1 MRVRTNVVVVLS
13 LLVAAVAVAGAGDQ
27 RKPAPQPTP
36 ANAGSAGGSGTTG
49 TTAAGQ
55 PVPAGSPAPGAD
67 AGGPAAA
74 PAPTSASPED
84 TPTPVRT
91 RRLEQ
96 RAQALKERAWQLKA
110 RVQMLKEQML
120 GGGVGAQSL
129 ISHSNDVGASFR
141 LTKLAYTL
149 DGTQIFVRTD
159 DAAET
164 LHKTKTFDIFTGP
177 ISPGNHTLSIVAT
190 YRGHGYGVFEYL
202 SKFTFTAQGQTT
214 FTAAEGR
221 IARVECKGYER
232 GGPATPMEK
241 RAAIECKAV
250 EQAPDRP
257 AAPVGDKPGDSA
269 VPASPGTT
277 PLPPPTSAP
286 SAGSGK

>member
-13 LLVAAVAVAGAGDQ
+13 LLGAAAAVASAGDQ
-27 RKPAPQPTP
+27 QTPTPTP
-36 ANAGSAGGSGTTG
+36 AP
-49 TTAAGQ
+49 TAAGTPATPASSPGPAA
-55 PVPAGSPAPGAD
+55 PVGAGSEASGTV
-67 AGGPAAA
+67 AA
-74 PAPTSASPED
+74 PAPSPED

-129 ISHSNDVGASFR
+129 ISHSNDMGASFR

-159 DAAET
+159 DSAET
-164 LHKTKTFDIFTGP
+164 LHKTKAFDIFTGP
-177 ISPGNHTLSIVAT
+177 ISPGNHTLAIVAT

-202 SKFTFTAQGQTT
+202 SKFTFTAQGQTS
-214 FTAAEGR
+214 FTATEGR
-221 IARVECKGYER
+221 IARVECRGYEK

-241 RAAIECKAV
+241 RAAIDCKAV

-257 AAPVGDKPGDSA
+257 VGDKPVEGGA
-269 VPASPGTT
+269 PVTPGTT
-277 PLPPPTSAP
+277 PLPPPTPAP
-286 SAGSGK
+286 SSSPGK

>member
-27 RKPAPQPTP
+27 KAPAPLPPQSS
-36 ANAGSAGGSGTTG
+36 ANPGATG
-49 TTAAGQ
+49 AGQ
-55 PVPAGSPAPGAD
+55 PPAAPAGAD
-67 AGGPAAA
+67 PSGTAAA
-74 PAPTSASPED
+74 PAPTTSSAGPASPASPASPED

-129 ISHSNDVGASFR
+129 ISHSNDMGASFR

-159 DAAET
+159 DTGET
-164 LHKTKTFDIFTGP
+164 LYKTKTFDIFTGP
-177 ISPGNHTLSIVAT
+177 ISPGNHTLSIAAS

-202 SKFTFTAQGQTT
+202 SKFTFTAQGQTG

-221 IARVECKGYER
+221 IARIECRGYEK

-241 RAAIECKAV
+241 RASIECKAV

-257 AAPVGDKPGDSA
+257 VGPVGDKPADSGA
-269 VPASPGTT
+269 TPGTT
-277 PLPPPTSAP
+277 PLPPPTPAP
-286 SAGSGK
+286 TSSPGK